1 MKINGVDDILRG
13 LTKLENAG
21 KLKAARSALLQSAN
35 VVKKSAAAKAKAI
48 DDPSTANDISK
59 NVVSRFDRQ
68 AFRKT
73 GNVKYRVGIAGG
85 AKQNGKGGKGGK
97 GGDTFYWRFL
107 EFGTQHIAARPFLRP
122 AIDENK
128 AVAVDKF
135 ASAIKKQINKV
146 SK

>member
-59 NVVSRFDRQ
+59 NVVARFDRQ

-73 GNVKYRVGIAGG
+73 GNVKYRVGIVGG
-85 AKQNGKGGKGGK
+85 AKQNGKGGK

-135 ASAIKKQINKV
+135 ASVIKKQIDKV

>member
-59 NVVSRFDRQ
+59 NVVARFDRQ

-85 AKQNGKGGKGGK
+85 AKQNGKGGKGG
-97 GGDTFYWRFL
+97 DTFYWRFL
-107 EFGTQHIAARPFLRP
+107 EFGTQHIVARPFLRP

-135 ASAIKKQINKV
+135 ASAIKKQIDKV